1 MQSLIVVATLL
12 LIAAGSTPALAHT
25 ATWTSRGP
33 EGGRIS
39 SLAIDPR
46 SPSTIYAG
54 TEDGGV
60 FKSSDSGDTWSS
72 MGPVNTSVSALAIDT
87 LTPLGLREHPGR
99 HRGDEDDSSQGVSRH
114 WPKFDNGRGATA
126 IIYAG
131 TLSSGVLKSTD
142 GGSSWQAS
150 NSGLNTNGVRALAID
165 PLTPTVV
172 YAGTGSGVFKSVD
185 RGASWTSSGLEN
197 TEIRALVIDPD
208 VPLTVYA
215 GTDRGM
221 FKSTTGGGAWTVI
234 NTGIAPPE
242 VLGIDIRALAIDPQ
256 RPSTLYVGLGGFCCL
271 GRSAVFKTTNA
282 GESWSD
288 TGLATLTVGA
298 VAIAPDGASSDRPG
312 RPGGPDHRRDVRDRE
327 GEVLNRHHK
336 AETPST
342 VYVGSD
348 GVNGVNGLS
357 VGSHVFKSV
366 DGGVTWSVVHR
377 DPRNGLVLALG
388 ISGDSPSI
396 IYAGTFGGGV
406 VKSTDSGA
414 SWNAANTGL
423 TSTLVWALAIDPATP
438 TTLYAGAEWEIF
450 KTADGAD
457 SWSIRSSGLPP
468 LLNFVAVG
476 IDAATPAT
484 VYAGLRFGGGS
495 VSPGAFKTTDGGEA
509 WSVYAGLPDFDL
521 FVNDPVTPTTLYAG
535 TSQGLRKSVDGGANW
550 APTGLVGLVS
560 ALAIDPKFP
569 DILYAATG
577 LPGVS
582 KSTNGGA
589 NWVPV
594 NTGLPNL
601 TSVLA
606 LAIDPGTPTTVYLGT
621 EHDGLF
627 KSIDGGGS
635 WSAANVGLTTTF
647 IPALA
652 VDPLNPATVY
662 AGTNSGVFKSMDGGG
677 TWTVINTG
685 LTSSTRIQALVI
697 DPILPTTVY
706 AATLGGGVFVLRQ

>member
-1 MQSLIVVATLL
+1 MIDVVVLGNPNAAVAGAPRGGIVMRAWIVVTTLL
-12 LIAAGSTPALAHT
+12 LIAVGSTPAFPWT

-33 EGGRIS
+33 EGGRIL

-54 TEDGGV
+54 TEVGGV
-60 FKSSDSGDTWSS
+60 FKSTDSGDTWSS
-72 MGPVNTSVSALAIDT
+72 MGPANTSVSALAIDT

-99 HRGDEDDSSQGVSRH
+99 HRGDEDYSPQGVSRH
-114 WPKFDNGRGATA
+114 WPKFDNGHGAAA

-150 NSGLNTNGVRALAID
+150 NSGLFTNGVRALVID

-185 RGASWTSSGLEN
+185 GGASWTSSGLES
-197 TEIRALVIDPD
+197 TEIRALVIDPE

-221 FKSTTGGGAWTVI
+221 FKSTTGGGTWTVI
-234 NTGIAPPE
+234 NNGIAPPE
-242 VLGIDIRALAIDPQ
+242 VPLIDIQALAIDPQ
-256 RPSTLYVGLGGFCCL
+256 RPSTLYAGLGGFCCL

-298 VAIAPDGASSDRPG
+298 VAIAPDGADQLG
-312 RPGGPDHRRDVRDRE
+312 RPGDADHRRDVRDRE
-327 GEVLNRHHK
+327 KEVLKRHHK

-342 VYVGSD
+342 VYVGSN
-348 GVNGVNGLS
+348 GVNGVDGLS

-366 DGGVTWSVVHR
+366 DGGVTWSVVHSN
-377 DPRNGLVLALG
+377 PRNGLVLALG
-388 ISGDSPSI
+388 ISGDSPNTV
-396 IYAGTFGGGV
+396 YAGTVGGGV
-406 VKSTDSGA
+406 FKSTDSGA

-423 TSTLVWALAIDPATP
+423 TNTLVWALAIDLATP

-450 KTADGAD
+450 KTTDGAD

-476 IDAATPAT
+476 IDAATPTT

-495 VSPGAFKTTDGGEA
+495 VSSGAFKTTDGGEN
-509 WSVYAGLPDFDL
+509 WSDYAGLPDFDL
-521 FVNDPVTPTTLYAG
+521 FVNDPVTPTTFYAG

-550 APTGLVGLVS
+550 APTGLGSVS

-577 LPGVS
+577 LPGRLEEHERRRELGPGQHRPAEPDV
-582 KSTNGGA
+582 GA
-589 NWVPV
+589 
-594 NTGLPNL
+594 G
-601 TSVLA
+601 SGDRSGHSHHGVL
-606 LAIDPGTPTTVYLGT
+606 G
-621 EHDGLF
+621 DG
-627 KSIDGGGS
+627 
-635 WSAANVGLTTTF
+635 A
-647 IPALA
+647 
-652 VDPLNPATVY
+652 
-662 AGTNSGVFKSMDGGG
+662 
-677 TWTVINTG
+677 
-685 LTSSTRIQALVI
+685 
-697 DPILPTTVY
+697 
-706 AATLGGGVFVLRQ
+706 